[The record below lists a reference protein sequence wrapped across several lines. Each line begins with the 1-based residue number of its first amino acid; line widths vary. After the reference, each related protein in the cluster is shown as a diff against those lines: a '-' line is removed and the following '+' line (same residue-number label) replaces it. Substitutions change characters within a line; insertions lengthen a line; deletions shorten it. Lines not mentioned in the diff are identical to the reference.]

1 MNSNFLPWSVKY
13 SPSSL
18 QQVAGNEDAKTAVR
32 QWALNID
39 RGIKDKPLLLHGPPG
54 VGKTASAIALAKEM
68 NWTLVETNASDA
80 RDADTMQRLFSLT
93 SASQGLFG
101 EKRLILLDEID
112 GAFDRGEVPELLH
125 GIKEANQPIIL
136 TANDI
141 WHKNLAIVR
150 AISKPIEFKKV
161 NSRSVADVLT
171 RIASSEKIEIDK
183 NFIDS
188 IAKNSAGDVRSA
200 INDLQ
205 AGTTAQRDRSAN
217 VFEAVRTVLKS
228 KNYEKAVAASEDLDI
243 DMDNFVQWIDENIPH
258 EFETSDEKEAGYS
271 WLARADVMKGRIKRR
286 QYYKLL
292 RYVRA
297 FSHAGVALANN
308 STTGKFTAY
317 QFPQLIKLLSASK
330 ANRTTF
336 TNVCKKVGKK
346 CHCSKKTA
354 ATDVIPYLPAAAL
367 AEWAGLDEDET
378 KLIESKYKRD
388 AQQNSN
394 SKTTTR
400 RKTK

>member
-18 QQVAGNEDAKTAVR
+18 QQVVGNEDAKTAVR

-39 RGIKDKPLLLHGPPG
+39 RGVKDKPLLLHGPPG
-54 VGKTASAIALAKEM
+54 VGKTACAIALAKEM

-112 GAFDRGEVPELLH
+112 GAFDRGEVPELLR

-161 NSRSVADVLT
+161 NSRSVADVLM
-171 RIASSEKIEIDK
+171 RIANSEKIEIDK

-205 AGTTAQRDRSAN
+205 AGTTAQRDRGAN

-228 KNYEKAVAASEDLDI
+228 KSYDRAVAASEDLDI
-243 DMDNFVQWIDENIPH
+243 DMDNFIQWIDENIPH
-258 EFETSDEKEAGYS
+258 EFETSGEKEAGYS
-271 WLARADVMKGRIKRR
+271 WLSRADVMKGRIKRR

-330 ANRTTF
+330 ANRTMF
-336 TNVCKKVGKK
+336 ASVCKKVGRK

-354 ATDVIPYLPAAAL
+354 AVDIVPYLPAAAL
-367 AEWAGLDEDET
+367 AEWAGLDEDEA
-378 KLIESKYKRD
+378 KLIENKYSSRG
-388 AQQNSN
+388 
-394 SKTTTR
+394 KTEPKATK